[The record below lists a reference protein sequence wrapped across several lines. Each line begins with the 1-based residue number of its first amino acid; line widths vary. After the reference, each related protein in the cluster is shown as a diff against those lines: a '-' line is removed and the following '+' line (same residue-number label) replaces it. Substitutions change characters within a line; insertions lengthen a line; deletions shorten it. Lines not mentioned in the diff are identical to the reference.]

1 MKLILNSALEKF
13 SSNEQN
19 ENYTAIHRNT
29 KLKKA
34 ANLSNVLQK
43 IMSRNIEAVDQAK
56 ILRRSL
62 ESSENQTLLDTLM
75 LSSEVER
82 VNESKLLFG
91 VLDILKGLDLR
102 KSDSRKQF
110 AELLNLCDVGDN
122 EIENDDFLK
131 WLSKLSSQT
140 PRQEEEKE

>member
-43 IMSRNIEAVDQAK
+43 IMSGNIEAVDQAK

-62 ESSENQTLLDTLM
+62 ESSENQTVLDTLM

-102 KSDSRKQF
+102 KSKSRKQF

>member
-43 IMSRNIEAVDQAK
+43 IMSGNTEAVDQAK

-102 KSDSRKQF
+102 KSKSRKQF